1 MSTPQ
6 MILQVPL
13 AISGN
18 MVTLAGPPVF
28 GAPGS
33 TAKALEKSKDRLA
46 QLKLQLKAANL
57 DYRKAPSAINL
68 KKIET
73 IQAEINSLLKT
84 VKKQAKGAIDEFKMK
99 LAALRRKIRETRKR
113 LAAAAVKAKKPIQIR
128 LDGLVNQ
135 VFSMR
140 IDHVQSLLNKNRSN
154 VAAMRR
160 VRLRLNG
167 QIKALV
173 ANIKRQTIPNPVLN
187 MQRLKM
193 NTRLKKIRLD
203 LTGALRRQKKIIRW
217 LNKLKAKKNAYNS
230 RRMLQKAAAGAMG
243 SIPEA
248 LNGIRDML
256 RRHEKILRSLSKGD
270 RLRKTRRPKR
280 CGNLSL
286 ANRRLKNVV
295 RNIAEL
301 QKKPASPARDKKLAK
316 LRAIANK
323 RRKAVN
329 RITKCKGLILCGDLA
344 KAKRN
349 LANSRAKFA
358 AANKTA
364 NERPSDE
371 DSQKARQKYRSRIS
385 VHKKKIEE
393 IWSCICRRAVKKY
406 KQYKN
411 MYAEKKSPVYLR
423 KMNIHK
429 KMINTCNCRKAR
441 MNFNRALNR
450 HHKAQKQYA
459 QNAQDTKAKDNI
471 KFFYDRM
478 MVHRNKLQ
486 SLGCKLP
493 VMPAPPT
500 GLVKKK
506 KFVLGRKR

>member
-84 VKKQAKGAIDEFKMK
+84 IEKQAKGAVSEFKMK

-113 LAAAAVKAKKPIQIR
+113 LAAATVKTKKPIQIR

-160 VRLRLNG
+160 VHLRLKD

-173 ANIKRQTIPNPVLN
+173 ANIKRQTIPNQVLN

-203 LTGALRRQKKIIRW
+203 LAGALRRQKKIIRW

-270 RLRKTRRPKR
+270 RRQKTRLPKKK

-286 ANRRLKNVV
+286 ANRRLKNVL
-295 RNIAEL
+295 RKISEI
-301 QKKPASPARDKKLAK
+301 KITPASPARDKKLAK

-323 RRKAVN
+323 RRAAVK
-329 RITKCKGLILCGDLA
+329 RIMKCKGIILCGDLA

-349 LANSRAKFA
+349 LANARAKFM
-358 AANKTA
+358 TA
-364 NERPSDE
+364 NNTANQRPSDE
-371 DSQKARQKYRSRIS
+371 SAQRARQNYRARIK
-385 VHKKKIEE
+385 VHKEKIEQ
-393 IWSCICRRAVKKY
+393 IWSCICRRANKKY
-406 KQYKN
+406 RQYKN
-411 MYAEKKSPVYLR
+411 LYAGIKSPVYLR

-459 QNAQDTKAKDNI
+459 QNAQDTNAKDNI

-493 VMPAPPT
+493 VMPAPPN
-500 GLVKKK
+500 GLVKKN
-506 KFVLGRKR
+506 FILRRKR